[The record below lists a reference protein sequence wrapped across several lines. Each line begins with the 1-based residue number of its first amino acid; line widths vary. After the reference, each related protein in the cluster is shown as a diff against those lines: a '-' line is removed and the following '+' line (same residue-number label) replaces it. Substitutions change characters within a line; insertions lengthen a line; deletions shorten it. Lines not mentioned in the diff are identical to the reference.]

1 MPGVGGGLLLN
12 LTGEAGDLCAGSGQ
26 GGGGVGVVFP
36 HEVECEGGREGL
48 Q

>member
-12 LTGEAGDLCAGSGQ
+12 LTGDAGDLCAGSGQ
-26 GGGGVGVVFP
+26 GVGVVFP